1 MDQSGQDK
9 QEYKRQIKLNNNK
22 KYWAKHAEQI
32 AEQRKQKIEC
42 NCGQMVCRQHVTE
55 HKRTTKHQLQL
66 ESKNVSQ

>member
-1 MDQSGQDK
+1 MDQPGQDK
-9 QEYKRQIKLNNNK
+9 RERKREVKRNNNK

-42 NCGQMVCRQHVTE
+42 NCGQMVCKQHIAE